1 MPMTRRLLLRAVAAA
16 GLLVATGQFVARA
29 QSKPRIIKMTTR
41 KFTYEPAE
49 LTLKVNQPVIF
60 QLTTLDVVMGFS
72 VPDFG
77 ARGTII
83 PGQMTEV
90 PMTPTRIGEF
100 TFLCDV
106 FCGSGHENMEGT
118 LRVVA

>member
-1 MPMTRRLLLRAVAAA
+1 MPMSRRLLLRAVAAA
-16 GLLVATGQFVARA
+16 GLLGSAGQFLVHA
-29 QSKPRIIKMTTR
+29 QSKPRIIKIITR
-41 KFTYEPAE
+41 KFTYEPAD
-49 LTLKVNQPVIF
+49 LTLKLNQPVIF
-60 QLTTLDVVMGFS
+60 QLTTIDVVMGFS

-77 ARGTII
+77 ARGTIV

-90 PMTPTRIGEF
+90 AMTPTRIGEF

>member
-1 MPMTRRLLLRAVAAA
+1 MQVSRRFLLRTVAAG
-16 GLLVATGQFVARA
+16 GLLAATGQFVVRA
-29 QSKPRIIKMTTR
+29 QSKPRIIKVTAR

-49 LTLKVNQPVIF
+49 LTLKLNQPVIF

-90 PMTPTRIGEF
+90 AMTPTRIGAF